1 MDDVVK
7 ASGDQTQAANPIEVQ
22 KFLKG
27 VSYPTTREN
36 LVDVADREGADEI
49 VLRTLEKLPME
60 TFSNPNEVT
69 EWIAK
74 E

>member
-7 ASGDQTQAANPIEVQ
+7 ASGDQTQAANPVEVQ

-36 LVDVADREGADEI
+36 LVDVADQEGADDSI
-49 VLRTLEKLPME
+49 IRTLEKLPKE
-60 TFSNPNEVT
+60 IFSNPKEVT